1 MAIERQRD
9 LFASNLYRSMADKGS
24 KSGPITEWFRGR
36 SVLVTGGTGFMGKV
50 LVEKL
55 LRSCPDIATIYLL
68 MRPKRGND
76 IRMRLDELLNTT
88 IFDWLRKERP
98 EALNK
103 VVPVFGDITLPE
115 LGISQAD
122 QKILTDGVS
131 VVFHSAATIKFDE
144 KLKMAVGMNILGTKL
159 IVQLCHKMLKL
170 EALVHVSTAYC
181 NCNRQEISELVY
193 PPPADPEKIIHCAE
207 WLEDDL
213 LESITPK
220 IIGNRPN
227 TYTFTKALAEH
238 VLVEQSGNLPVAIVR
253 PSIVTASWKEPI
265 PGWVDNLNGP
275 TGLLAGAGKG
285 ILRTILCYRDLVADL
300 IPIDIAINL
309 LISVAWHTATARPS
323 NILVYN
329 CTSGNLNPIR
339 WSDIEDIGH
348 EHILQNPF
356 NDVVWYPGGSFKS
369 SRVMNN
375 ICVMALHMIPAYI
388 LDTIARVS
396 GKKPIMVRVQKK
408 LQRAVSCLEFFT
420 THEWQFTN
428 DNVIQLLTHLHPL
441 DRKTFNFDVTE
452 LEWKPYLE
460 QYILGT
466 RKFILKEDPSTFP
479 AARSHLRKMYWVHRF
494 SQFLTMMLVWR
505 LIMLRSHTARQLWF
519 MLFSLIF
526 RIAQSLPRL
535 THRE

>member
-1 MAIERQRD
+1 
-9 LFASNLYRSMADKGS
+9 MADKGS